1 MGLARLVDIGESG
14 ENPFTD
20 PEMTSQLFSI
30 MEDCGVSLEDL
41 ATAPD

>member
-1 MGLARLVDIGESG
+1 L
-14 ENPFTD
+14 
-20 PEMTSQLFSI
+20 TSQLFSI